1 MLILITGLPGAGK
14 TTFALA
20 LAKAFGAVHLNTD
33 RVRTTLGMRGQYD
46 DLSKEKV
53 YLHLLQLLEQ
63 ELRAGKNAIVDAT
76 LFRPIVRA
84 PFLNLAAR
92 LKVPVRWIE
101 IRAEEKVIEKRLET
115 KRPFSEADFKVYLQL
130 KELYE
135 PLDFP
140 HLVLHSDA
148 KPLDELVREAITYL
162 ESPNQ

>member
-33 RVRTTLGMRGQYD
+33 RVRDALGMRGQYD
-46 DLSKEKV
+46 DESKEKV

-76 LFRPIVRA
+76 LFRPIVRQ
-84 PFLNLAAR
+84 PFLSLAAR
-92 LKVPVRWIE
+92 LGVPLRWIE
-101 IRAEEKVIEKRLET
+101 VRAAEDVIEKRLQT

-130 KELYE
+130 KKLYE

-148 KPLDELVREAITYL
+148 KPLGDLVQEAIHYL
-162 ESPNQ
+162 QSPNP